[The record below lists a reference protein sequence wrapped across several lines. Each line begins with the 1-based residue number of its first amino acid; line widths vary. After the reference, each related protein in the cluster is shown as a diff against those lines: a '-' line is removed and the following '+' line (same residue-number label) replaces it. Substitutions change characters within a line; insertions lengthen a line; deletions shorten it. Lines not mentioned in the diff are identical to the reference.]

1 MACVKAWMTREEAAD
16 GWAPG
21 QDRNHTH
28 TQDGRIYPLRGC
40 GEVPLVQDSCAKR
53 GVRAS

>member
-1 MACVKAWMTREEAAD
+1 MD
-16 GWAPG
+16 GHPG
-21 QDRNHTH
+21 KTETTH

-40 GEVPLVQDSCAKR
+40 GEVPFVQDSCAKR